1 MIVSKAKSSIGL
13 GFSLVVL
20 ELSNLVFLYLKP
32 VSYVT
37 PHKLN
42 IGVITMSKLN
52 ELKCDFDELKKCI
65 KGFED
70 GLEAFENNLEE
81 QLTLLRQRPAEFK
94 DDLLG
99 LVHLMDK
106 CIPPNGDVEIVE
118 EEIIITR
125 FFEASF
131 ERVTLMYDLFKK
143 SREFDLSTLV
153 NDLLSINSIMK
164 GDRLNL
170 EEEHKG

>member
-1 MIVSKAKSSIGL
+1 
-13 GFSLVVL
+13 
-20 ELSNLVFLYLKP
+20 
-32 VSYVT
+32 
-37 PHKLN
+37 
-42 IGVITMSKLN
+42 
-52 ELKCDFDELKKCI
+52 
-65 KGFED
+65 
-70 GLEAFENNLEE
+70 
-81 QLTLLRQRPAEFK
+81 
-94 DDLLG
+94 
-99 LVHLMDK
+99 MDK
-106 CIPPNGDVEIVE
+106 SIPPNGDVEIVE